1 MQDQMDV
8 RVYNNNVL
16 LDNNEYIR
24 LTQAQTQEGVF

>member
-24 LTQAQTQEGVF
+24 LTQAQTQEWVF